1 MSDALLPQFISEGRD
16 LAEQAGEALLAL
28 EAGESAPALAA
39 ALRAF
44 HTLKGSAALFDL
56 RELGALMHAAEG
68 RLELARAQGGAP
80 DPSLITQLLETM
92 SETERWLDAL
102 EARGEPGE
110 LDRASAA
117 RLTASLS
124 ADEGSLGEA
133 GGPAASAD
141 WALALA
147 GRLAPGAAGVA
158 IRYHPRAQAYFEGD
172 DPIALIE
179 QVPMLAWLDLGRGA
193 LTAADAAYD
202 PFHCDLVITAL
213 SEAPPAEVQ
222 AVFRL
227 VRDEVE
233 LVPIRGEIR
242 GRAASEASRSLRIA
256 PERVDELAL
265 LLDEAIIA
273 KNALAHAVSQAVG
286 GEALRAVLERQAV
299 LDRTLS
305 DLHGAVAGLRLA
317 PLAPLFA
324 RLSRQARELAAHLGK
339 EAELVVSG
347 GEVAVD
353 KDVTGGLLEPLVH
366 LLRNALDHGVE
377 SGEQRRAAGKPT
389 RATLRLSARAEG
401 AEAVVELADDGRG
414 LDVDRIRALAVE
426 RGLMSPEQAEA
437 LSEEAAHELV
447 FASGFSTAG
456 QVTEVSGRGVG
467 LDAVRAAVARL
478 GGRVTLSSRP
488 GQGTVARLAVPLRA
502 VMTRIAV
509 VAAGGRRYGAPL
521 QSIREVVRL
530 PKAEVASIRAARAFV
545 LKDEVLPL
553 LSLAELMGGAEAD
566 PDPLTVM
573 VVGRG
578 AQAVGLAVE
587 RVGERIVAPVRPASG
602 LLSSL
607 PGLQGTLVE
616 GDGRVLIVLDLE
628 ALTA

>member
-1 MSDALLPQFISEGRD
+1 MNDALLPQFVSEGRD

-28 EAGESAPALAA
+28 EADDSGLPLAA

-56 RELGALMHAAEG
+56 AELGALMHAAEG
-68 RLELARAQGGAP
+68 RLELARAAGGP
-80 DPSLITQLLETM
+80 PEGGLIVQLLETV

-102 EARGEPGE
+102 EASGEPGAA
-110 LDRASAA
+110 DRASAA
-117 RLTASLS
+117 RLTASLGGG
-124 ADEGSLGEA
+124 EGGPGEA
-133 GGPAASAD
+133 DRPAASAA
-141 WALALA
+141 WALGLA
-147 GRLAPGAAGVA
+147 GLLAPGAAGVA
-158 IRYHPRAQAYFEGD
+158 IRYRPHAQAYFGGD
-172 DPIALIE
+172 DPLALIE
-179 QVPMLAWLDLGRGA
+179 QVPMLAWLGFERDAGPADGA
-193 LTAADAAYD
+193 PYD
-202 PFHCDLVITAL
+202 PFHCDLVLTAL
-213 SEAPPAEVQ
+213 SEASLAEVQ

-227 VRDEVE
+227 VRDQVE
-233 LVPIRGEIR
+233 LVDVQGETR
-242 GRAASEASRSLRIA
+242 GRAASEPSRSLRVA

-286 GEALRAVLERQAV
+286 GEALRTVLERQAV

-317 PLAPLFA
+317 PLTPLFT
-324 RLSRQARELAAHLGK
+324 RLSRQARELAGQLGK
-339 EAELVVSG
+339 EAELLVDG
-347 GEVAVD
+347 GEVSVD
-353 KDVTGGLLEPLVH
+353 KDVVGGLLEPLVH

-377 SGEQRRAAGKPT
+377 GQEERRARGKPA

-401 AEAVVELADDGRG
+401 PEAVIELSDDGRG
-414 LDVDRIRALAVE
+414 LDVARIRGLAVQ
-426 RGLMSPEQAEA
+426 RGLISRQEAEA
-437 LSEEAAHELV
+437 LSDEAAHDLV

-456 QVTEVSGRGVG
+456 RVTEVSGRGVG
-467 LDAVRAAVARL
+467 LDAVRAAVSRL
-478 GGRVTLSSRP
+478 GGRVSLSSRP

-530 PKAEVASIRAARAFV
+530 PKAEVASIRAGRAFV
-545 LKDEVLPL
+545 LKEEVLPL
-553 LSLAELMGGAEAD
+553 LSLAELMGGGGED

-573 VVGRG
+573 VVGSG
-578 AQAVGLAVE
+578 ARAVGLAVE

-607 PGLQGTLVE
+607 PGLQGTMVE
-616 GDGRVLIVLDLE
+616 GDGKVLMVLDLE